1 MGDSSAEEDTLCMGA
16 YSLVKRRYTLILLY
30 EIKHNIFTALLHS
43 RTAFLCIHVVNIHNS
58 PVKWI

>member
-16 YSLVKRRYTLILLY
+16 YSLVERRYTLILLY

-43 RTAFLCIHVVNIHNS
+43 
-58 PVKWI
+58 

>member
-1 MGDSSAEEDTLCMGA
+1 VTGQLKKTRFLGA
-16 YSLVKRRYTLILLY
+16 YSLVEGRYTLILLY

-43 RTAFLCIHVVNIHNS
+43 LRAFLCIHVVNIHNS